1 MGNELI
7 DIVNSIVNGECK
19 DPHVFLGMH
28 IVDGR
33 GRKKNIAVRVY
44 HPSARLIELID
55 VFDNAVYPLS
65 PKYGGEIYEIIFP
78 DRKDLFEYKLR
89 ITDQYG
95 NCFETHDPYSFWP
108 VISEYDI
115 FLYSQGNHH
124 RIFEKLGAHIMTV
137 NNITGTLFSVWAP
150 CAKRVSVIGGFNQ
163 WDGRRHQM
171 RQLGASGIW
180 ELFIPLVTTGDL
192 YKFEIKTQAG
202 QIMAKADPYAYY
214 AEKRPA
220 KASVVHDI
228 ENYEWNDAGWLL
240 DRETSDVFS
249 SPVSIYELH
258 LGTWSTLSDP
268 DENGDLFL
276 NYRTIADRLIPY
288 IKYMG
293 YTHIEL
299 LPVTEHPFDGSWG
312 YQVTGYYAVTSRY
325 GTPQDFMYLVDQ
337 CHQNSIGVI
346 LDWVP
351 AHFPKDAHGLAR
363 FDGTAVYEHADPKQG
378 EHPEWGTLVFNH
390 GRNEVRNFLISNAV
404 FWFEKYH
411 IDGLRVDAVAS
422 MIYLDYAK
430 KPDQWI
436 PNKFGGNMNLEAVD
450 FLKQLNTTV
459 FSYFKGIMMIAEES
473 SSWPMI
479 TKPPYMGGL
488 GFTFKWNMGWMNDFL
503 KYVSMDPIYRKYH
516 HNLIT
521 FSLMYAFNENYV
533 LVLSHDEVVH
543 GKCSMLNKMP
553 GDYWQKFAGLRVTYG
568 YTYGHPGKKLLFM
581 GSEFG
586 QFIEWNDSKGLDW
599 HLLDYEMH
607 KKMQTF
613 VRDLNTLYT
622 GEKALYQVDFS
633 YDGFEWIDCN
643 DNDHS
648 VVSFMRKGKD
658 YHDMLIFVCN
668 FTPAV
673 NDNYC
678 IGAPFDL
685 EYQLVLNSNYEKY
698 GGYEPDRE
706 NVIYCAE
713 KEPLH
718 GRPCRLRLTIPPLS
732 VLVFRP
738 LFKEE
743 AGIQAGNE
751 TVTEVENTGQ
761 DNFTVGEVELPYES
775 Q

>member
-1 MGNELI
+1 MGSENQ
-7 DIVNSIVNGECK
+7 DIINSIVSGDCR

-28 IVDGR
+28 AVDGK
-33 GRKKNIAVRVY
+33 GKNKAIAVRVY
-44 HPSARLIELID
+44 FPDAKQVELLD
-55 VFDNAVYPLS
+55 VSENTYYPIPPRYS
-65 PKYGGEIYEIIFP
+65 DGIYEVIFP
-78 DRKDLFEYKLR
+78 NRNHLFEYKLK
-89 ITDQYG
+89 ITGKDGKSYI
-95 NCFETHDPYSFWP
+95 THDPYSFWP

-115 FLYSQGNHH
+115 YLYSQGNHH
-124 RIFEKLGAHIMTV
+124 KIFEKLGAHVTII
-137 NNITGTLFSVWAP
+137 NNVSGTLFSVWAP
-150 CAKRVSVIGGFNQ
+150 CAKRVSVIGSFNQ

-171 RQLGASGIW
+171 RQLAASGIW
-180 ELFIPLVTTGDL
+180 ELFIPLVTLGDM
-192 YKFEIKTQAG
+192 YKFEIKTQTG
-202 QIMAKADPYAYY
+202 EILRKADPYAFF
-214 AEKRPA
+214 AERRPA
-220 KASVVHDI
+220 KASIVCDI
-228 ENYEWNDAGWLL
+228 DNYIWNDSDWLEQ
-240 DRETSDVFS
+240 RAASDVFS
-249 SPVSIYELH
+249 APVSIYELH
-258 LGTWSTLSDP
+258 LGTWSTLSEP
-268 DENGDLFL
+268 DENDDIFL
-276 NYRTIADRLIPY
+276 NYRNIADRLIPY
-288 IKYMG
+288 IKYMN

-312 YQVTGYYAVTSRY
+312 YQVTGYYAATSRY
-325 GTPQDFMYLVDQ
+325 GTPEDFMYLVDK
-337 CHQNSIGVI
+337 CHQFGIGVI

-351 AHFPKDAHGLAR
+351 AHFPKDAHGLAH
-363 FDGTAVYEHADPKQG
+363 FDGTAVYEHADPRQG

-430 KPDQWI
+430 KPGQWI
-436 PNKFGGNMNLEAVD
+436 PNKYGGNMNLEAVE

-459 FSYFKGIMMIAEES
+459 FNYFKGIMMIAEES
-473 SSWPMI
+473 SAWPMI

-503 KYVSMDPIYRKYH
+503 KYVSMDPIYRRYH

-521 FSLMYAFNENYV
+521 FSIMYSFSENYV

-568 YTYGHPGKKLLFM
+568 YTFGHPGKKLLFM

-586 QFIEWNDSKGLDW
+586 QFIEWSDHKGLDW

-607 KKMQTF
+607 KKLQTF
-613 VRDLNTLYT
+613 VRDLNSLYVN
-622 GEKALYQVDFS
+622 ENALYQVDFS
-633 YDGFEWIDCN
+633 NDGFEWIDCN
-643 DNDHS
+643 DNEHS
-648 VVSFMRKGKD
+648 VVSFIRKGTD

-685 EYQLVLNSNYEKY
+685 DYELVLNSNHEKY
-698 GGYEPDRE
+698 GGYEPDHD
-706 NVIYCAE
+706 NVIYKAE

-732 VLVFRP
+732 VLIIRP
-738 LFKEE
+738 LFRAEKEE
-743 AGIQAGNE
+743 
-751 TVTEVENTGQ
+751 
-761 DNFTVGEVELPYES
+761 
-775 Q
+775 

>member
-1 MGNELI
+1 MRNRDN
-7 DIVNSIVNGECK
+7 DIISSIIKGECR
-19 DPHVFLGMH
+19 DPHAFLGMH
-28 IVDGR
+28 AVGSA
-33 GRKKNIAVRVY
+33 GQQKNIAVRVY
-44 HPSARLIELID
+44 HPTARLVELID
-55 VFDNAVYPLS
+55 TANGSFYPLAE
-65 PKYGGEIYEIIFP
+65 KYGNGIYEIIFP
-78 DRKDLFEYKLR
+78 DRAELFEYKLR
-89 ITDQYG
+89 ITDPY
-95 NCFETHDPYSFWP
+95 NNSYTTHDPYSFP
-108 VISEYDI
+108 PLISEYDVY
-115 FLYSQGNHH
+115 LYSQGNHH
-124 RIFEKLGAHIMTV
+124 RIFEKLGAHLMTV
-137 NNITGTLFSVWAP
+137 DGVGGTLFSVWAP
-150 CAKRVSVIGGFNQ
+150 NAGKVSVIGSFNQ

-171 RQLGASGIW
+171 RQLAQSGIW
-180 ELFIPLVTTGDL
+180 ELFIPLVSAGDM
-192 YKFEIKTQAG
+192 YKFEIKTPSG
-202 QIMAKADPYAYY
+202 QLTAKADPYAFY

-220 KASVVHDI
+220 KASIVQNIDD
-228 ENYEWNDAGWLL
+228 YRWNDSVWLNQ
-240 DRETSDVFS
+240 RETADVFTA
-249 SPVSIYELH
+249 PISIYELH
-258 LGTWSTLSDP
+258 LGTWSTAAEPQED
-268 DENGDLFL
+268 GDIFL
-276 NYRTIADRLIPY
+276 NYRTIADRLVPY

-337 CHQNSIGVI
+337 CHQNNIGII

-351 AHFPKDAHGLAR
+351 AHFPKDAYGLAR
-363 FDGTAVYEHADPKQG
+363 FDGTALYEHADPRQG

-436 PNKFGGNMNLEAVD
+436 PNKYGGNMNLEAVA
-450 FLKQLNTTV
+450 FLKQLNATV

-479 TKPPYMGGL
+479 TKPTYLGGL

-516 HNLIT
+516 QNLIT
-521 FSLMYAFNENYV
+521 FSLMYAFSENYV

-543 GKCSMLNKMP
+543 GKRSMLSKMP

-613 VRDLNTLYT
+613 VRDLNNLYT
-622 GEKALYQVDFS
+622 AEKALYQVDFS
-633 YDGFEWIDCN
+633 YNGFEWIDCN
-643 DNDHS
+643 DNEHS
-648 VVSFMRKGKD
+648 VVSFIRKGRD
-658 YHDMLIFVCN
+658 YHDMLIFICN
-668 FTPAV
+668 FTPVV

-678 IGAPFDL
+678 IGVPFALDY
-685 EYQLVLNSNYEKY
+685 ELVLNSNYEKY
-698 GGYEPDRE
+698 GGYEPDQD
-706 NVIYCAE
+706 NVIYVSE
-713 KEPLH
+713 QQSMH
-718 GRPCRLRLTIPPLS
+718 GRPCSLRLTIPPLC
-732 VLVFRP
+732 VMILRP
-738 LFKEE
+738 LFRAEE
-743 AGIQAGNE
+743 PAGIEVAIEHGD
-751 TVTEVENTGQ
+751 EVEI
-761 DNFTVGEVELPYES
+761 EV
-775 Q
+775 

>member
-1 MGNELI
+1 MGKEPI
-7 DIVNSIVNGECK
+7 DIVNSIETGDCN

-28 IVDGR
+28 VIDGKGR
-33 GRKKNIAVRVY
+33 NKGGITVRVFHPTASLVELLDISENTFYPMSPKYNNGFFEVSFPGRKK
-44 HPSARLIELID
+44 
-55 VFDNAVYPLS
+55 
-65 PKYGGEIYEIIFP
+65 
-78 DRKDLFEYKLR
+78 LFEYKLR
-89 ITDQYG
+89 ISDLSG
-95 NCFETHDPYSFWP
+95 NSYVTHDPYSFWP
-108 VISEYDI
+108 IISEYDRY
-115 FLYSQGNHH
+115 LYNQGNHH
-124 RIFEKLGAHIMTV
+124 RIFDKLGAHVMTI
-137 NNITGTLFSVWAP
+137 NNVSGTLFSVWAP
-150 CAKRVSVIGGFNQ
+150 CAKRVSVIGSFNQ

-180 ELFIPLVTTGDL
+180 EIFIPLVGVGDL
-192 YKFEIKTQAG
+192 YKFEIKSQSGELLT
-202 QIMAKADPYAYY
+202 KSDPYAFY
-214 AEKRPA
+214 AEMRPA
-220 KASVVHDI
+220 KASVVYTLD
-228 ENYEWNDAGWLL
+228 NFEWKDSSWLEK
-240 DRETSDVFS
+240 RSTSDIFTL
-249 SPVSIYELH
+249 PVSIYELH
-258 LGTWSTLSDP
+258 LGTWSTLAEP
-268 DENGDLFL
+268 DENDNIFL
-276 NYRTIADRLIPY
+276 NYRTIAERLIPY
-288 IKYMG
+288 VKDMG

-312 YQVTGYYAVTSRY
+312 YQVTGYYAATSRY
-325 GTPQDFMYLVDQ
+325 GTPEDFMFFVDQ
-337 CHQNSIGVI
+337 CHQNGIGVI

-351 AHFPKDAHGLAR
+351 AHFPKDAHGLAK
-363 FDGTAVYEHADPKQG
+363 FDGTAVYEHEDPRQG

-430 KPDQWI
+430 KPGEWI
-436 PNKFGGNMNLEAVD
+436 PNKYGDRMNLEAMD

-459 FSYFKGIMMIAEES
+459 FNYFKGIMMIAEES

-488 GFTFKWNMGWMNDFL
+488 GFSFKWNMGWMNDFL

-521 FSLMYAFNENYV
+521 FSLMYSFSENYI

-543 GKCSMLNKMP
+543 GKYSMLNKMH

-568 YTYGHPGKKLLFM
+568 FTYGHPGKKLLFM

-586 QFIEWNDSKGLDW
+586 QFIEWNDKKGLDW

-613 VRDLNTLYT
+613 VRDLNKLYV

-633 YDGFEWIDCN
+633 YEGFEWIDCN

-648 VVSFMRKGKD
+648 VVSFLRKGKD

-685 EYQLVLNSNYEKY
+685 DYELVLNSNHEKY
-698 GGYEPDRE
+698 GGYEPDSE
-706 NVIYCAE
+706 NVIYKAE
-713 KEPLH
+713 QAPLH
-718 GRPCRLRLTIPPLS
+718 GKPFRLRLTIPPLS
-732 VLVFRP
+732 VMVFRP
-738 LFKEE
+738 LFMNEDQEQLIKEE
-743 AGIQAGNE
+743 KEPIDE
-751 TVTEVENTGQ
+751 DSV
-761 DNFTVGEVELPYES
+761 F
-775 Q
+775 

>member
-137 NNITGTLFSVWAP
+137 NNVTGTLFSVWAP

-220 KASVVHDI
+220 KASIVHDI

-240 DRETSDVFS
+240 DRETSEVFS

-258 LGTWSTLSDP
+258 LGTWSTLSEP

-293 YTHIEL
+293 YTHIEM

-568 YTYGHPGKKLLFM
+568 YSYGHPGKKLLFM

-622 GEKALYQVDFS
+622 SEKALYQVDFS

-706 NVIYCAE
+706 NVIYSAE

-751 TVTEVENTGQ
+751 TGTGVENTGAALISPENIC
-761 DNFTVGEVELPYES
+761 DSTL
-775 Q
+775 

>member
-1 MGNELI
+1 MTGKFFIRGGLMGNGYQ
-7 DIVNSIVNGECK
+7 DIINSITSGDCK
-19 DPHVFLGMH
+19 DPHIYLGMH
-28 IVDGR
+28 VVDGK
-33 GRKKNIAVRVY
+33 GRKKDIAVRVY
-44 HPSARLIELID
+44 HPDAALVELLD
-55 VFDNAVYPLS
+55 VSENTFYPIPS
-65 PKYGGEIYEIIFP
+65 KYENGIFEIIFP
-78 DRKDLFEYKLR
+78 NRKDLFEYKLQ
-89 ITDQYG
+89 ITDRSG
-95 NCFETHDPYSFWP
+95 NSYLTHDPYSFWP

-115 FLYSQGNHH
+115 YLYSQGNHH
-124 RIFEKLGAHIMTV
+124 RIFDKLGAHITTIG
-137 NNITGTLFSVWAP
+137 NIWGTLFSVWAP
-150 CAKRVSVIGGFNQ
+150 CAGRVSVIGSFNQ

-180 ELFIPLVTTGDL
+180 ELFIPLVASGDM
-192 YKFEIKTQAG
+192 YKFEIKTQTG
-202 QIMAKADPYAYY
+202 QILTKADPYAFY

-220 KASVVHDI
+220 KASVVYDLD
-228 ENYEWNDAGWLL
+228 NYLWSDSEWLEQRADAN
-240 DRETSDVFS
+240 VFS

-258 LGTWSTLSDP
+258 LGTWSTEAEP
-268 DENGDLFL
+268 DQNGDIFL

-312 YQVTGYYAVTSRY
+312 YQVTGYYAATSRY
-325 GTPQDFMYLVDQ
+325 GLPEDFMYLVDQ
-337 CHQNSIGVI
+337 CHQNGIGVI

-363 FDGTAVYEHADPKQG
+363 FDGTAVYEHEDPRQG

-430 KPDQWI
+430 KPDQWV
-436 PNKFGGNMNLEAVD
+436 PNKYGGNMNLEAMD

-521 FSLMYAFNENYV
+521 FSIMYAFSENYV

-568 YTYGHPGKKLLFM
+568 YTFGHPGKKLLFM

-586 QFIEWNDSKGLDW
+586 QFIEWNDHQGLDW

-613 VRDLNTLYT
+613 FRDLNNLYVN
-622 GEKALYQVDFS
+622 EKALYQVDFS

-658 YHDMLIFVCN
+658 FHDMLIFVCN

-678 IGAPFDL
+678 IGAPFELDY
-685 EYQLVLNSNYEKY
+685 ELVLNSNSEKY
-698 GGYEPDRE
+698 GGYEPDCE
-706 NVIYCAE
+706 NIIYKTE
-713 KEPLH
+713 QEPLH
-718 GRPCRLRLTIPPLS
+718 GRPCRLRLTLPPLS

-738 LFKEE
+738 LFVKEE
-743 AGIQAGNE
+743 VLE
-751 TVTEVENTGQ
+751 
-761 DNFTVGEVELPYES
+761 GES
-775 Q
+775 KN